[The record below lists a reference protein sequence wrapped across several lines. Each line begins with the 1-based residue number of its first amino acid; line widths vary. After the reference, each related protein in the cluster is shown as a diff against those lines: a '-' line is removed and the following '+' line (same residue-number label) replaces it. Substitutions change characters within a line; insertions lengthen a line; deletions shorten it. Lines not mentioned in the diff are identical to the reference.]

1 MMLAAERATLTA
13 ERITVGVDGRV
24 LVDALDFSAGPGELI
39 AVLGRNGTGKTL
51 SLLTLAGLRAPD
63 EGRVVLDGVDLR
75 EQSRRATARRIGFL
89 AQDPEEGFEM
99 TVEESVLLG
108 RHPHLRLFQWE
119 TEADREIA
127 RNALRQVDL
136 EGFAARSTA
145 TLSGGE
151 RRRVAVAALLAQS
164 PQVFLLDEPTNH
176 LDPQHQLA
184 VLELFRARARAGA
197 GATVIATL
205 HDPNLAARYAD
216 RALLLFGDGRWLAGP
231 ARELLCAEKLG
242 ELYNLRLTEGRIA
255 GRPIFAAE

>member
-1 MMLAAERATLTA
+1 MMLATERAALVA

-75 EQSRRATARRIGFL
+75 EQSRRAVARRIGFL

-136 EGFAARSTA
+136 EGFAARSTV

-164 PQVFLLDEPTNH
+164 PPVFLLDEPTNH

-184 VLELFRARARAGA
+184 VLELFRARAGA

-205 HDPNLAARYAD
+205 HDPNLAVRYAD

-231 ARELLCAEKLG
+231 ARELLCAERLS
-242 ELYNLRLTEGRIA
+242 ELYRVRLVEGRV
-255 GRPIFAAE
+255 GERLVFAAE